1 MSGAIHRP
9 THTDRCPGRRSSLT
23 RNAPACYPTLS
34 ALGRPG
40 AFFSAFALLLREYFK
55 DIRLVFAVVKTGGKQ
70 YKVRVGETLDVE
82 KLAVEAGTQVR
93 LDQVLLAASDEN
105 VAYGRPMIDGAVV
118 TARVVRQYKGPKLI
132 IFRYKSK
139 SRYRRRTGHRQQL
152 TQLMVQTI
160 DIPGL
165 GTDTMAVRR
174 RPVVESSPVSE
185 PASPAPVAPSAS
197 TGSAAPS
204 DDVLPA
210 IAPTAQLDTADTAAA
225 TPAYEALGDTTL
237 PTTTLPPQTA
247 PVEMPADH
255 LSDTDSV

>member
-1 MSGAIHRP
+1 
-9 THTDRCPGRRSSLT
+9 
-23 RNAPACYPTLS
+23 
-34 ALGRPG
+34 
-40 AFFSAFALLLREYFK
+40 
-55 DIRLVFAVVKTGGKQ
+55 VFAVVKTGGKQ

-82 KLAVEAGTQVR
+82 KLAVEAGAQVR
-93 LDQVLLAASDEN
+93 LDQVLLAASDET

-165 GTDTMAVRR
+165 GTDTMAVRP
-174 RPVVESSPVSE
+174 RPVVESAPVPE
-185 PASPAPVAPSAS
+185 PASVAQVARVAPPASA
-197 TGSAAPS
+197 GSAAPS

-210 IAPTAQLDTADTAAA
+210 VAPTAQLDRAQLDTA

-247 PVEMPADH
+247 PAVDMP
-255 LSDTDSV
+255 DTGPV

>member
-1 MSGAIHRP
+1 
-9 THTDRCPGRRSSLT
+9 
-23 RNAPACYPTLS
+23 
-34 ALGRPG
+34 
-40 AFFSAFALLLREYFK
+40 
-55 DIRLVFAVVKTGGKQ
+55 VFAVVKTGGKQ

-82 KLAVEAGTQVR
+82 KLAVDAGAQVR

-165 GTDTMAVRR
+165 GTDTMAVRT
-174 RPVVESSPVSE
+174 RPVVAVETVAAPE
-185 PASPAPVAPSAS
+185 PAELAVSSQVAPSAS

-210 IAPTAQLDTADTAAA
+210 VAPTAQLDAADTTAA

-237 PTTTLPPQTA
+237 PTTTLPAQTA
-247 PVEMPADH
+247 PTETPAD
-255 LSDTDSV
+255 LPDTGPT

>member
-1 MSGAIHRP
+1 M
-9 THTDRCPGRRSSLT
+9 
-23 RNAPACYPTLS
+23 
-34 ALGRPG
+34 
-40 AFFSAFALLLREYFK
+40 
-55 DIRLVFAVVKTGGKQ
+55 FAVVKTGGKQ

-82 KLAVEAGTQVR
+82 KLAVDAGAQVR

-139 SRYRRRTGHRQQL
+139 SRYRRRTGHRRQL

-165 GTDTMAVRR
+165 GTDTMAVRAR
-174 RPVVESSPVSE
+174 PLVSVETATAPEPVV
-185 PASPAPVAPSAS
+185 APQVAPPSS

-210 IAPTAQLDTADTAAA
+210 ITPTAQLDVADTAAA

-237 PTTTLPPQTA
+237 PTTTLPSQTA
-247 PVEMPADH
+247 PAGTPAD
-255 LSDTDSV
+255 LSDLGSM